1 MGGVFLYICK
11 PVSSDH
17 ARRADRMKKGVF
29 LKMNMKTKQ
38 LALDAMFAAMVFALG
53 YFSIDLVG
61 FKFTF
66 EGLPIVLGAMLFGP
80 VDGMLIAFVGILITQ
95 LLKYGI
101 TATTLL
107 WILPHVVSGGFVGYF
122 AMKKKFRLSYA
133 EAVILLVISQILV
146 TLINSVSIA
155 IDAKIYGYY
164 YPTIITGM
172 LATRLVITVIKG
184 VAYGLV
190 LPQLTRI
197 LSRQLHFDGLRL

>member
-1 MGGVFLYICK
+1 MGDVFSYANRSVLIT
-11 PVSSDH
+11 PVRLTH
-17 ARRADRMKKGVF
+17 PRKGVF
-29 LKMNMKTKQ
+29 PKMKTKQ

-80 VDGMLIAFVGILITQ
+80 IDGMLIAFVGICITQ
-95 LLKYGI
+95 VLKYGI

-107 WILPHVVSGGFVGYF
+107 WILPHVVSGAFVGYF
-122 AMKKKFRLSYA
+122 SMKKKFRLSHI
-133 EAVILLVISQILV
+133 EAVILLVVSQILV
-146 TLINSVSIA
+146 TLINSVSIV

-184 VAYGLV
+184 VAYGLILPHLVRV
-190 LPQLTRI
+190 LR
-197 LSRQLHFDGLRL
+197 RQLHFEGYAA